1 MGEIDMTAHPE
12 TVQDLRSALRA
23 DLLTAMKARRS
34 EVVSA
39 LRTALAAVDN
49 AEAVAVPNAPME
61 SASEHVAGAGIGVGS
76 TETERRTL
84 SIDEVRSLLRV
95 QVQER
100 VTEAEL
106 YDSYGRSEAAERLRR
121 EADALRKYTDPD

>member
-1 MGEIDMTAHPE
+1 MTAHPE

>member
-1 MGEIDMTAHPE
+1 MTAHPE

-121 EADALRKYTDPD
+121 EADAMRKYTDPD

>member
-1 MGEIDMTAHPE
+1 MTKRPE
-12 TVQDLRSALRA
+12 KVQELRSALRT
-23 DLLTAMKARRS
+23 DLVTAMKARRP

-49 AEAVAVPNAPME
+49 AEAVAVPDAPVE
-61 SASEHVAGAGIGVGS
+61 SASEHVAGARVGVGAA
-76 TETERRTL
+76 ETERRTL
-84 SIDEVRSLLRV
+84 SVDEVRSLLRA

-100 VTEAEL
+100 ITEAER
-106 YDSYGRSEAAERLRR
+106 YDSHGRSEAAERLRR